1 MSSEEANQLVCSW
14 FFDSGFIEVGVY
26 MSKFDSEVSQS
37 SELIHTTIGDLV
49 EAVTQIALEAGK
61 TEEEGY
67 KLASLT
73 LENIFRK
80 NKRDASLLN

>member
-1 MSSEEANQLVCSW
+1 
-14 FFDSGFIEVGVY
+14 
-26 MSKFDSEVSQS
+26 MSKFESGSPTSQS
-37 SELIHTTIGDLV
+37 SEIIHTTIGDLV

-61 TEEEGY
+61 TEAEGY

-80 NKRDASLLN
+80 NRKEDTLLN